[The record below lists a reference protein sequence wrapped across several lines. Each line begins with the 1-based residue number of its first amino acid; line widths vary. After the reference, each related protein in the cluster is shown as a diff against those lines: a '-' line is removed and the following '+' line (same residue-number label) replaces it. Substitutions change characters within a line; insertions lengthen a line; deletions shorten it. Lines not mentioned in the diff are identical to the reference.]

1 MCLQASESVIR
12 RWSDCCQLDAEE
24 EGEDLL
30 VCSLHFYE
38 KDMRS
43 QGPGLVSDSPPML
56 RLNPQL
62 GGNPEETYKRKLTVA
77 VQRLSAEAIA
87 AANLVLPSSVQSL
100 VESNALALP
109 PRQPKSC
116 QTNFDDSE
124 YTSELYFLRFHFYF
138 LLSTRSAM
146 HFL

>member
-1 MCLQASESVIR
+1 M
-12 RWSDCCQLDAEE
+12 
-24 EGEDLL
+24 

-56 RLNPQL
+56 RLDPQL
-62 GGNPEETYKRKLTVA
+62 GGNPEETYKRRLTVA

-87 AANLVLPSSVQSL
+87 GANLVLPSSVQSL

-124 YTSELYFLRFHFYF
+124 YIVSYTSSVFHFF

-146 HFL
+146 HFLGDKRDKIIGQL